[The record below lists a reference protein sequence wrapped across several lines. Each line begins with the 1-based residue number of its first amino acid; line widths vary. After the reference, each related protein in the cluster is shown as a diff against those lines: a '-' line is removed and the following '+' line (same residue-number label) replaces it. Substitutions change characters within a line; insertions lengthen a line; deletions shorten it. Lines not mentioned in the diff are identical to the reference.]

1 MTHNQYAVAAIAAT
15 LILAGFYTIIGA
27 GIATVSGWEDGSVDI
42 ETSDE
47 ETQIEGKDTDGDGL
61 PDRMEQTL
69 YGTDWRLSDT
79 DNDGLED
86 GWEIDNGLDP
96 LDSGEAA
103 QPDPQTTNPD
113 ENDENTELNET
124 FPNPDNGPF
133 GDPDR
138 DGLINMDEAELGTNP
153 NLQDSDGD
161 GLNDRW
167 ESLYTHTVET
177 PQGPIKLLDP
187 LDGNW
192 DCYILTPE
200 VKAQIKADIG
210 ATTFDQMGNQFGHS
224 CDALLD
230 LEQPQPDSLRNYV
243 EERYDT
249 NPLEEDSDGDLIADR
264 YEIAYGNID
273 LSVHCGVIQFGT
285 LTLKAPYHEYMSG
298 PGDMTWFEEDMDGDG
313 RLNGPGDW
321 DSDGDG
327 MPDGYEYC
335 YALDEESKRFL
346 NPANATDAYGDRDE
360 DGLNNVEEYEVA
372 YTWGPE
378 NFTSP
383 LNSDTDNDGM
393 PDGWEHLNGI
403 HPNDDG
409 ANALEDPDFDGY
421 DADGDGG
428 VRYDDLVGVSTVHLI
443 SVELGEYVPVNKT
456 ILWVRTVQNSVYVNI
471 PIKTQTEGWVY
482 EINVEVGDEVLT
494 RTQDL
499 AVIVEQDERFT
510 NLDEYNARDRDGDGI
525 TDGRSTNPLV
535 ADTDNDG
542 LIDGI
547 EVIGWT
553 IRVVD
558 NGVKDVLVRS
568 DPGVFDTDSDGLSD
582 SVEYYETFTNATDRD
597 TDSDGLEDFTEAI
610 DGFLRGQGG
619 QISRLD
625 GFPHIK
631 VVVRADWKLDQ
642 VAIISGGG
650 SGHEP
655 AHAGFVGKGMLT
667 AAVCGE
673 VFASPSVEAI
683 LAGILAVTGKKGCL
697 LIVKNYT
704 GDRLN
709 FGLAAEKAR
718 ACGLN
723 IKMVIVDDDISL
735 EEYSNTGAEL
745 VYTIA
750 SGLKATASKFQSWKL
765 IQIPRKM
772 G

>member
-1 MTHNQYAVAAIAAT
+1 MALTHNQYAVAAIAAT

-249 NPLEEDSDGDLIADR
+249 NPLEMFF
-264 YEIAYGNID
+264 EI
-273 LSVHCGVIQFGT
+273 LFFPKTFGF
-285 LTLKAPYHEYMSG
+285 PYFFLF
-298 PGDMTWFEEDMDGDG
+298 D
-313 RLNGPGDW
+313 
-321 DSDGDG
+321 
-327 MPDGYEYC
+327 
-335 YALDEESKRFL
+335 FL
-346 NPANATDAYGDRDE
+346 N
-360 DGLNNVEEYEVA
+360 
-372 YTWGPE
+372 
-378 NFTSP
+378 
-383 LNSDTDNDGM
+383 
-393 PDGWEHLNGI
+393 
-403 HPNDDG
+403 
-409 ANALEDPDFDGY
+409 
-421 DADGDGG
+421 
-428 VRYDDLVGVSTVHLI
+428 
-443 SVELGEYVPVNKT
+443 
-456 ILWVRTVQNSVYVNI
+456 
-471 PIKTQTEGWVY
+471 
-482 EINVEVGDEVLT
+482 
-494 RTQDL
+494 
-499 AVIVEQDERFT
+499 
-510 NLDEYNARDRDGDGI
+510 
-525 TDGRSTNPLV
+525 
-535 ADTDNDG
+535 
-542 LIDGI
+542 I
-547 EVIGWT
+547 E
-553 IRVVD
+553 
-558 NGVKDVLVRS
+558 
-568 DPGVFDTDSDGLSD
+568 
-582 SVEYYETFTNATDRD
+582 
-597 TDSDGLEDFTEAI
+597 
-610 DGFLRGQGG
+610 
-619 QISRLD
+619 
-625 GFPHIK
+625 
-631 VVVRADWKLDQ
+631 
-642 VAIISGGG
+642 
-650 SGHEP
+650 
-655 AHAGFVGKGMLT
+655 
-667 AAVCGE
+667 
-673 VFASPSVEAI
+673 
-683 LAGILAVTGKKGCL
+683 
-697 LIVKNYT
+697 
-704 GDRLN
+704 
-709 FGLAAEKAR
+709 
-718 ACGLN
+718 
-723 IKMVIVDDDISL
+723 
-735 EEYSNTGAEL
+735 
-745 VYTIA
+745 
-750 SGLKATASKFQSWKL
+750 
-765 IQIPRKM
+765 
-772 G
+772 